1 MRFAFSNWIYP
12 LEKITVCG
20 YLRTN
25 KHTATPAEIYR
36 YFLKYTYAF
45 LPLQVNGKS
54 YNQARLQLGKMGS
67 LHPANRL
74 AAYVTGRLNASVD
87 VPQKNSQKSDSTHK
101 TSTPKTGTVKVAS
114 SLVSPSIAARKT
126 TDLKTLT
133 PSPGK
138 VVSLLLDHS
147 RGTLFYIPDLLYSK
161 LPPPKCAAC
170 SSLSLAF

>member
-1 MRFAFSNWIYP
+1 M
-12 LEKITVCG
+12 CG

-25 KHTATPAEIYR
+25 KHTATPSEIYR

-138 VVSLLLDHS
+138 LVSLLLDHS